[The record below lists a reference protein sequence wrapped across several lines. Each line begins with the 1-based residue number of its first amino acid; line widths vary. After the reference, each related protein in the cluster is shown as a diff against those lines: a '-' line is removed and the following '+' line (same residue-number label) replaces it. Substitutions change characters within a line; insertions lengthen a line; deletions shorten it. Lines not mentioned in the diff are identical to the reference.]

1 MAAAASPSAQQTPPY
16 ATPGWLLQGDA
27 GKIAARNY
35 TLNGHRRDELIDFMR
50 NALRHSFVLNLPST
64 YAATWASF
72 EALVE
77 EYRTSPSPETTR
89 LKQLVP
95 TVGKF
100 HTHLPLQAAWLAYD
114 TKYAVSMR
122 RHLPPSFP
130 EIRHT
135 LNLAQVMALSQS
147 LEMITFDGDQVG
159 QS

>member
-1 MAAAASPSAQQTPPY
+1 MFVCVFETE
-16 ATPGWLLQGDA
+16 TETETERG
-27 GKIAARNY
+27 RE
-35 TLNGHRRDELIDFMR
+35 RDRD
-50 NALRHSFVLNLPST
+50 
-64 YAATWASF
+64 
-72 EALVE
+72 
-77 EYRTSPSPETTR
+77 R

-135 LNLAQVMALSQS
+135 PNLAQVMALSQS
-147 LEMITFDGDQVG
+147 LEMITFRIRNAVEMQ
-159 QS
+159 Q